1 MSAPYYPYRANKAA
15 GILIAIL
22 IVVYCIFFGYIYRDS
37 LTHNFS
43 FCVFVVLFA
52 LLSFWALKTGFATS
66 KIRITCDS
74 DCIHIYEKNVQHSIS
89 WNDLT
94 NKYRV
99 RSFFKGHEYLI
110 LSHCELHKS
119 DIKKVIREDTLKS
132 QVCLDHYYVIYLDQT
147 QPQLVQELERYI
159 DANMGQKANEGVNNA
174 KL

>member
-52 LLSFWALKTGFATS
+52 LLSIWALKIGFSTS
-66 KIRITCDS
+66 KTHITCDPY
-74 DCIHIYEKNVQHSIS
+74 CIHIYERNVQHSIG
-89 WNDLT
+89 WNDLSY
-94 NKYRV
+94 KYVSRD
-99 RSFFKGHEYLI
+99 FKGHKYLI
-110 LSHCELHKS
+110 LSSCELQKS
-119 DIKKVIREDTLKS
+119 DIKKAIRQNMHKS

-147 QPQLVQELERYI
+147 QPQSVQELERYI
-159 DANMGQKANEGVNNA
+159 DANMGQKQTRE
-174 KL
+174 